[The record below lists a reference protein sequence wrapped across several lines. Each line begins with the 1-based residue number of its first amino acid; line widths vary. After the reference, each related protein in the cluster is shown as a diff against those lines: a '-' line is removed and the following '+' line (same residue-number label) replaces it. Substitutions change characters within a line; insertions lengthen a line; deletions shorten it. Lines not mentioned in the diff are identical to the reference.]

1 LKTELTYKNLF
12 SLYPEYKEDSITSKY
27 IPHDYLKNLIENL
40 PRQLFKIKK
49 AGKSVAGKEIFSVK
63 IGTGKTTVLLWSQ
76 MHGNESTAT
85 MAMFDIFNFF
95 KATNS
100 FEKFKGT
107 ILSNLTIYFIP
118 MLNPDG
124 AENFERENAIG
135 IDLNRDASRL
145 VSPESKLLKH
155 LHEKIKPAF
164 AFNLHDQENKHAVSE
179 NKIPAVISFLA
190 PPFNFEREI
199 NPVRKKTMQIISEI
213 KNVLSEFISG
223 HIGRYS
229 DEFEPRAF
237 GDNFVKW
244 GTSSILIESG
254 GWKNEPQKQLQRKLN
269 FVSILSGLF
278 SIATNNY
285 EENSIEDYNSIPENK
300 KLMFDVLLK
309 DLQQKIGNEFYNLDI
324 GITREEKFDVKLKTF
339 YIVSRIEEI
348 GDLSGF
354 AGYTEIDCSGM
365 VVEPGKIYTG
375 QDVFPNNLKED
386 QLHKFYSDGI
396 TCLQTM
402 RIDSDKDYSNSG
414 INFISNTS
422 FENRI
427 KINFP
432 ANLIIKLNNEIVYV
446 VVNGFVYYVKE
457 KSGHVG
463 NGVIVK

>member
-1 LKTELTYKNLF
+1 MKTEFTYKNLF
-12 SLYPEYKEDSITSKY
+12 SQYSEYKEDSIVSKY
-27 IPHDYLKNLIENL
+27 IPHDHLKNLIEKL
-40 PRQLFKIKK
+40 PQQLFQVNEV
-49 AGKSVAGKEIFSVK
+49 GQSVAGREIFSVK
-63 IGTGKTTVLLWSQ
+63 IGNGKTTVLLWSQ

-95 KATNS
+95 STAGL
-100 FEKFKGT
+100 FDKFRKT

-135 IDLNRDASRL
+135 IDLNRDASRFI
-145 VSPESKLLKH
+145 SPESKLLNH
-155 LHEKIKPAF
+155 LHKKIKPAF

-179 NKIPAVISFLA
+179 SKMPAVISFLA

-199 NPVRKKTMQIISEI
+199 NSVRKKIMQIISEI
-213 KNVLSEFISG
+213 KNVLSEFIPG

-254 GWKNEPQKQLQRKLN
+254 GWKNEPEKQFQRKLN

-278 SIATNNY
+278 SISTNNY
-285 EENSIEDYNSIPENK
+285 VANSIDDYNNIPENK

-309 DLQQKIGNEFYNLDI
+309 NLRQKIGNENYNFDV

-339 YIVSRIEEI
+339 YFVSRIEEI

-365 VVEPGKIYTG
+365 FVEPGKIS
-375 QDVFPNNLKED
+375 VEKEIISD
-386 QLHKFYSDGI
+386 KFSEEQLHQFYSDGI
-396 TCLQTM
+396 TCVQTID
-402 RIDSDKDYSNSG
+402 IDSAKDYSNCG
-414 INFISNTS
+414 INFILNSS

-427 KINFP
+427 KINFL
-432 ANLIIKLNNEIVYV
+432 ANLIIKSKDEIMYA
-446 VVNGFVYYVKE
+446 VVNGFVYNVKE
-457 KSGHVG
+457 KSGQVK